1 MTALA
6 ASALPLRALRV
17 WIVAA
22 DFARHAELRRIVTDA
37 GHEVAD
43 RMEAA
48 DVVLADGDFGSAEG
62 RPVVTVGGTGTYQ
75 AGALTRSA
83 DATQID
89 ASLRAVAAGLIV
101 RSPGARPVGF
111 AAMAERAIQTLL
123 TPREIEVLGLIVEGS
138 TNKIIARRL
147 DISLHTVK
155 FHVES
160 LFRKLGVRSR
170 SEAVAKALER
180 RRDETID
187 L

>member
-22 DFARHAELRRIVTDA
+22 DPARRAELRRIVTDA
-37 GHEVAD
+37 GHEVAG
-43 RMEAA
+43 RMDAA
-48 DVVLADGDFGSAEG
+48 DVVLAEGDFGSAEG

-75 AGALTRSA
+75 GALTRSA

-147 DISLHTVK
+147 YISLHTVK